1 MQNKNEQSY
10 LFNNK
15 LECMESVNGKFQ
27 AGDSLR
33 FILKILTEKTEVC
46 KESAYMGKASG
57 HMPVI
62 KKISYLYNYWFY
74 NCVSQQIFILTS
86 QEIDRLIDS
95 KALKLKIED
104 EKLESVRV

>member
-1 MQNKNEQSY
+1 MQAKNEQSY

-15 LECMESVNGKFQ
+15 LECLESVNGKFQ

-33 FILKILTEKTEVC
+33 FIFKILSETKETCE
-46 KESAYMGKASG
+46 ESAYMLNGS

-62 KKISYLYNYWFY
+62 KRINYIYNYWFY
-74 NCVSQQIFILTS
+74 NCHSNQIFILTS
-86 QEIDRLIDS
+86 QEIDRLIES